1 MKLLRWLLLIVL
13 AAGCASTPDAPQKP
27 ADAVSIVFGFFDMTA
42 APSDLEW
49 ISLKRLDSRE
59 NERYRVSARDGFF
72 FQLGVWP
79 GAYEVDQF
87 GGSSGFP
94 PLTRRPVEYDFRANG
109 RNPTAIRIDRSGVY
123 FLGAYE
129 FVAPSGEMRALAVP
143 SEKQLLQRVI
153 RELETDRALRGRTRE
168 LQMAKARL
176 AEL

>member
-1 MKLLRWLLLIVL
+1 MKVLRWFLLVLL
-13 AAGCASTPDAPQKP
+13 AAGCASTPDTPQKP
-27 ADAVSIVFGFFDMTA
+27 EEAVSIVFGFFDMTA

-49 ISLKRLDSRE
+49 VSLKRGE
-59 NERYRVSARDGFF
+59 GGGYRLSPRDGFF
-72 FQLGVWP
+72 FELGVWP
-79 GAYEVDQF
+79 GTYEVDRF

-109 RNPTAIRIDRSGVY
+109 RNPTAVRIERPGVY

-129 FVAPSGEMRALAVP
+129 FIAPSGEMRRLAVP

-153 RELETDRALRGRTRE
+153 RELETDRALRGRTRA
-168 LQMAKARL
+168 LQMARARI